1 MTRDE
6 LRVAVLDALKKTKN
20 IAVQAATGIGKSKI
34 ALDAINEVKAKSI
47 LFVVAEVAHIR
58 NWKDEF
64 NKWDFDPFS
73 STIICYASLKKYRN
87 TSWDVVVFDEAHHL
101 GSELRLEIFDTI
113 SAKYRIFL
121 SATLKESLIYKLEA
135 SCGPIKSIKAGLQDA
150 FDNNILPEPK
160 IYLIPLVLDSKN
172 YDQEIVEEWG
182 KAYARKVIECSY
194 RERWTYLRNKSR
206 YPNVTLKIKCT
217 QQQKYDYLT
226 EQFNYYKNR
235 YMNTRNEIIKNKWL
249 QFGSKRKTYLGS
261 IKLPV
266 AYNLIKQ
273 LESEK
278 ERFICFCTNI
288 EQATWLGGDNAVHSK
303 RKDNASIIQ
312 KFNDKEINSL
322 YAVGMLQEGVNL
334 NDIDAGVIIQL
345 DGEERSFIQRFGRT
359 LRADS
364 PEQYIIYY
372 RATRDEEY
380 LKNALENIDKKYIK
394 EL

>member
-47 LFVVAEVAHIR
+47 LFVVAEVAHIK

-64 NKWDFDPFS
+64 NKWGFDPFS

-113 SAKYRIFL
+113 NAKYRIFL

-182 KAYARKVIECSY
+182 KAYARKIIECSY

-226 EQFNYYKNR
+226 EQFNY
-235 YMNTRNEIIKNKWL
+235 
-249 QFGSKRKTYLGS
+249 
-261 IKLPV
+261 
-266 AYNLIKQ
+266 
-273 LESEK
+273 
-278 ERFICFCTNI
+278 
-288 EQATWLGGDNAVHSK
+288 
-303 RKDNASIIQ
+303 
-312 KFNDKEINSL
+312 FNSRCN
-322 YAVGMLQEGVNL
+322 GN
-334 NDIDAGVIIQL
+334 
-345 DGEERSFIQRFGRT
+345 
-359 LRADS
+359 
-364 PEQYIIYY
+364 
-372 RATRDEEY
+372 
-380 LKNALENIDKKYIK
+380 
-394 EL
+394 